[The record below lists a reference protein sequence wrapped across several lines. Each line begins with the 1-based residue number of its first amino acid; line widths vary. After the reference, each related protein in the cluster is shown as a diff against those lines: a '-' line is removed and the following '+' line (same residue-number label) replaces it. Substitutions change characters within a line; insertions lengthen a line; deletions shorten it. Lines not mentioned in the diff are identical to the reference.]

1 MTLSEFFFS
10 ELVVVWGGGWFGFAE
25 RFCGLSK
32 ELKPQFSLEGFLS
45 ELNNNVLSLPSSN
58 SVDSPAPV
66 SFGSLFTMGRKEE
79 PEGGTKE
86 KDPVVS
92 LNGKHGSKP
101 VPSASNDKKETNKT
115 FSFPSE

>member
-1 MTLSEFFFS
+1 MNLLLF
-10 ELVVVWGGGWFGFAE
+10 GGGFGFAE

-32 ELKPQFSLEGFLS
+32 EQKPQFSFEGFLS

-66 SFGSLFTMGRKEE
+66 SFGSLFAMGRKEE

-92 LNGKHGSKP
+92 LNVKFGSKP
-101 VPSASNDKKETNKT
+101 KPSASNDKKGDKKETKET
-115 FSFPSE
+115 FSFPGE